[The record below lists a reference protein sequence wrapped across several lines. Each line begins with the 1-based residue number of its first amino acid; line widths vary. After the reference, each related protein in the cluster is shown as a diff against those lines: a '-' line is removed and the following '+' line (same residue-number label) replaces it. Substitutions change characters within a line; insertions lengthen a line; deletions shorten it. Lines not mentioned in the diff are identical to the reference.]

1 VNETNGA
8 ESTVSGD
15 IRAGGDI
22 TLTSNKSLV
31 AGSVYSNT
39 DVIIDGVTISGNVV
53 ATGSITVDG
62 TTFQPAI
69 VNGQPVEQTF
79 PSTGGVSGTLTVGKQ
94 EAAVF
99 NPTLAAVYEMT
110 TWVDLPMTR
119 SAWSADGTGGTN
131 VDWHTGPCSG
141 VNVSSLVSSPLP
153 TGKTRTGIDYTGCSG
168 PVRIN
173 IDGGNVAVNR
183 DIVFLVSAGSEMTI
197 DIDANLTS
205 PHTPRSQM
213 FFIRGDGINTN
224 SIPDCGTTMGSD
236 ALDQK
241 KSTDIRMMFYSPC
254 GLGPSS
260 QNGLQFNGQFY
271 SNSDGS
277 THLVQPDF
285 TCQEMKWAPML
296 DMGCSIAAAV
306 TSPGTSIPLPQPPE
320 LIWQSE

>member
-1 VNETNGA
+1 
-8 ESTVSGD
+8 
-15 IRAGGDI
+15 
-22 TLTSNKSLV
+22 
-31 AGSVYSNT
+31 
-39 DVIIDGVTISGNVV
+39 
-53 ATGSITVDG
+53 
-62 TTFQPAI
+62 
-69 VNGQPVEQTF
+69 
-79 PSTGGVSGTLTVGKQ
+79 
-94 EAAVF
+94 
-99 NPTLAAVYEMT
+99 
-110 TWVDLPMTR
+110 
-119 SAWSADGTGGTN
+119 
-131 VDWHTGPCSG
+131 
-141 VNVSSLVSSPLP
+141 LP
-153 TGKTRTGIDYTGCSG
+153 TGTTRTGIDYTGCSG
-168 PVRIN
+168 PVTIT

-183 DIVFLVSAGSEMTI
+183 DIVFLVSAGSDMTI

-213 FFIRGDGINTN
+213 FFIRGDRNNTN

-236 ALDQK
+236 ALNQK
-241 KSTDIRMMFYSPC
+241 KATDIRMMFYSPC

-285 TCQEMKWAPML
+285 TCQQMKWAPML